1 MRNSPTLIV
10 SDSLALSNGHMLPVD
25 DIRLAN
31 LATLIEKNG
40 GQRPLAD
47 RLEKAPAQIS
57 QWITRAPNSKT
68 GKPRVMSSE
77 TAREIEDR
85 LGLPLGWMDKDHA
98 TTPAG
103 ARPIAEWDGQSDLP
117 DTHQAMQRIEVYLSA
132 GNGCSVAEAEPP
144 TYLTPNV
151 FRADFMRSA
160 GWSPKT
166 HFSMYVRGDS
176 MEPTIPDGST
186 VVVDVSDQEPKGTKS
201 QVFAIMVD
209 DEPRLK
215 RLLKLPTGAVRVS
228 SDNPSPNYPAFDV
241 GPESR
246 KDLKVIG
253 RVVYMQT
260 KLD

>member
-1 MRNSPTLIV
+1 M
-10 SDSLALSNGHMLPVD
+10 GMLPVD

-31 LATLIEKNG
+31 LASLIDRHG
-40 GQRPLAD
+40 GQRQLAE
-47 RLEKAPAQIS
+47 RLDKAPAQIS
-57 QWITRAPNSKT
+57 QWMTRAPNSKT
-68 GKPRVMSSE
+68 GKPRAMRSD
-77 TAREIEDR
+77 TAREIEER
-85 LGLPLGWMDKDHA
+85 LELPRGWMDQDHSER
-98 TTPAG
+98 PVG
-103 ARPIAEWDGQSDLP
+103 SRPIAEWDGESQLP

-132 GNGCSVAEAEPP
+132 GNGCSIAEAEPP

-160 GWSPKT
+160 GWSSKT

-186 VVVDVSDQEPKGTKS
+186 VVVDVTDQDPKGTKS

-209 DEPRLK
+209 GEPRLK

-241 GPESR
+241 GPDSR